1 MAAGSAARSSGTAVN
16 APTAEMADGPAQGR
30 DRNSSEALAVT
41 GGLVTIQIPV
51 GDMSCAVCAGRVEK
65 ALAGVPGVAT
75 AVVNFATER
84 AQVSY
89 DPAKAGTGGLVD
101 ATRAAGYGVASAT
114 ATYPVMGMN
123 CAVCAGRVE
132 KAVGGLA
139 AWRERWS
146 TSPPRASR

>member
-30 DRNSSEALAVT
+30 DRNSSESLAVA

-101 ATRAAGYGVASAT
+101 RAGGGYGVASTT

-132 KAVGGLA
+132 KPSGDWP